1 MSYRAGTRGEH
12 LTSKGYLEYIDQ
24 RLGFS
29 RGTIYDLCL
38 SAIKSKT
45 ESKSGVKVTYRGE
58 TERMTPHHSVQVRKA
73 IFLIEYKMTKTG
85 KQIDRVVQVQTRDI
99 ADFTNSLTRACFRI
113 AMIDSFSERYPKCG
127 KYPVQQ
133 EGPLQLGNSATRI

>member
-1 MSYRAGTRGEH
+1 MSYRSDTSGEH

-38 SAIKSKT
+38 AATKSKT

-58 TERMTPHHSVQVRKA
+58 TEGQIRMTSHHSAQLRKA
-73 IFLIEYKMTKTG
+73 IFLIEFKMTKAG
-85 KQIDRVVQVQTRDI
+85 KQVDRVVQVHLEI
-99 ADFTNSLTRACFRI
+99 
-113 AMIDSFSERYPKCG
+113 
-127 KYPVQQ
+127 
-133 EGPLQLGNSATRI
+133 